1 MAKVKRQII
10 TIDEE
15 RCDGCGNCVPAC
27 VEGALQVIDG
37 KARLVRQS
45 YCDGLGACLGDCPQ
59 DALHVTTLE
68 VEAYDEP
75 AVLGYL
81 QQTAPEAVE
90 RHVAHLREHG
100 TPALAPERTPV
111 PEAKRSGSV
120 GASVQSSYK
129 PATKPQPTAIPLCPS
144 VQVKAWDEGPT
155 TKNEPEQGRVR
166 SELRQWPVQLHLVP
180 VRAPFFHGADLTLVA
195 DCVPFA
201 NPNLHAD
208 FLRDSA
214 IAVGCPKLDDAQ
226 AYVDKVTQIL
236 QSNDIRSLKVA
247 YMEVPCCR
255 GLVFIAERALALS
268 GKVIPFETEIVSIQ

>member
-15 RCDGCGNCVPAC
+15 KCDGCGNCVPAC

-37 KARLVRQS
+37 KARLVKES

-90 RHVAHLREHG
+90 RHVAHLQAHG
-100 TPALAPERTPV
+100 I
-111 PEAKRSGSV
+111 
-120 GASVQSSYK
+120 QSSYQ
-129 PATKPQPTAIPLCPS
+129 PAAAMPLQMTANSRPTAAPFHACPS
-144 VQVKAWDEGPT
+144 AQPRQWQEAQPAAAAAAA
-155 TKNEPEQGRVR
+155 EPRLK

-180 VRAPFFHGADLTLVA
+180 VQAPFYQGTALTLIA

-201 NPNLHAD
+201 NPNMHAD
-208 FLRDSA
+208 LLRDSA
-214 IAVGCPKLDDAQ
+214 IAVGCPKLDDGQ
-226 AYVDKVTQIL
+226 AYINKVTQIL

-255 GLVFIAERALALS
+255 GLVFIAQQALALS
-268 GKVIPFETEIVSIQ
+268 GKDIPFTTEIVSIQ

>member
-1 MAKVKRQII
+1 MATVKRQII

-15 RCDGCGNCVPAC
+15 KCDGCGNCVPAC
-27 VEGALQVIDG
+27 VEGALQVVGG
-37 KARLVRQS
+37 KARLVKES

-81 QQTAPEAVE
+81 QQVAPEAVE

-100 TPALAPERTPV
+100 IE
-111 PEAKRSGSV
+111 
-120 GASVQSSYK
+120 SSYK
-129 PATKPQPTAIPLCPS
+129 PAPAIPLHMAAASQPAAAPFPACPS
-144 VQVKAWDEGPT
+144 ARPRQWQEAQPAASEAAAEAHRLK
-155 TKNEPEQGRVR
+155 

-180 VRAPFFHGADLTLVA
+180 VRAPYFQDADLTLIA

-201 NPNLHAD
+201 NPNMHAD
-208 FLRDSA
+208 LLRDSA
-214 IAVGCPKLDDAQ
+214 IAVGCPKLDDGQ
-226 AYVDKVTQIL
+226 AYINKVAQIL

-255 GLVFIAERALALS
+255 GLVFIAQQALALS
-268 GKVIPFETEIVSIQ
+268 GKDIPLETEIVSIQ

>member
-1 MAKVKRQII
+1 MTKVKRQII

-15 RCDGCGNCVPAC
+15 KCDGCGNCVPAC

-37 KARLVRQS
+37 KARLVKQS

-90 RHVAHLREHG
+90 RHVEHLRAHG
-100 TPALAPERTPV
+100 M
-111 PEAKRSGSV
+111 
-120 GASVQSSYK
+120 QSSYT
-129 PATKPQPTAIPLCPS
+129 PAAKAQPAAIPLCPS
-144 VQVKAWDEGPT
+144 VQMKAWDEGPT
-155 TKNEPEQGRVR
+155 TKDEPAQGRVK

-180 VRAPFFHGADLTLVA
+180 TQAPFYQGTNLTLVA

-201 NPNLHAD
+201 NPNMHAD
-208 FLRDSA
+208 LLRDSA
-214 IAVGCPKLDDAQ
+214 IAVGCPKLDDGQ
-226 AYVDKVTQIL
+226 AYINKVTQIL

-255 GLVFIAERALALS
+255 GLVFIAQQALALS
-268 GKVIPFETEIVSIQ
+268 GKDIPFETEIVAIQ

>member
-1 MAKVKRQII
+1 MATVKRQII

-15 RCDGCGNCVPAC
+15 KCDGCGNCVPAC

-37 KARLVRQS
+37 KARLVKQS

-81 QQTAPEAVE
+81 QQTAPDAVE

-100 TPALAPERTPV
+100 IESSYTPA
-111 PEAKRSGSV
+111 AK
-120 GASVQSSYK
+120 VQ
-129 PATKPQPTAIPLCPS
+129 PAAIPLCPS
-144 VQVKAWDEGPT
+144 VQMKAWAEGPT
-155 TKNEPEQGRVR
+155 TKDEAGQSRVK
-166 SELRQWPVQLHLVP
+166 SELHQWPVQLHLVP
-180 VRAPFFHGADLTLVA
+180 TQAPFYQGTVLTLIA

-201 NPNLHAD
+201 NPNMHAD
-208 FLRDSA
+208 LMRDTA
-214 IAVGCPKLDDAQ
+214 IAVGCPKLDDGN
-226 AYVDKVTQIL
+226 AYIGKLTQIL
-236 QSNDIRSLKVA
+236 ANNNIRGLKVA

-255 GLVFIAERALALS
+255 GLVYIAQQALRAS
-268 GKVIPFETEIVSIQ
+268 GKDIPFETEIVSIQ

>member
-1 MAKVKRQII
+1 MTKVKRQII

-15 RCDGCGNCVPAC
+15 KCDGCGNCVPAC
-27 VEGALQVIDG
+27 VEGALQVIGG
-37 KARLVRQS
+37 KARLVKQS

-90 RHVAHLREHG
+90 RHVADLRAHG
-100 TPALAPERTPV
+100 TPALAPERS
-111 PEAKRSGSV
+111 A
-120 GASVQSSYK
+120 GASVQSSHT
-129 PATKPQPTAIPLCPS
+129 PAVKPQPAAIPLCPS
-144 VQVKAWDEGPT
+144 VQMKAWDEGPT
-155 TKNEPEQGRVR
+155 TKDEPAQGRVK

-180 VRAPFFHGADLTLVA
+180 TQAPFYQDTNLTLVA

-201 NPNLHAD
+201 NPNMHAD
-208 FLRDSA
+208 LLADSA
-214 IAVGCPKLDDAQ
+214 IAVGCPKLDDGN
-226 AYVDKVTQIL
+226 AYVRKVAQIL
-236 QSNDIRSLKVA
+236 ANNDVRSLKVA

-255 GLVFIAERALALS
+255 GLVMIAQQALTLS
-268 GKVIPFETEIVSIQ
+268 GKDIPFTTELVSIQ

>member
-15 RCDGCGNCVPAC
+15 KCDGCGNCVPAC

-37 KARLVRQS
+37 KARLVKES

-81 QQTAPEAVE
+81 KQTAPEAVE

-100 TPALAPERTPV
+100 I
-111 PEAKRSGSV
+111 
-120 GASVQSSYK
+120 QSSYT
-129 PATKPQPTAIPLCPS
+129 PAAKPQPVAIPLCPS
-144 VQVKAWDEGPT
+144 VRVKAWDEGPT
-155 TKNEPEQGRVR
+155 TNDEPGQGRVR
-166 SELRQWPVQLHLVP
+166 SELRQWPVQLTLLP
-180 VRAPFFHGADLTLVA
+180 VRAPFLEGATLTLIA

-201 NPNLHAD
+201 NPNFHAD
-208 FLRDSA
+208 LMRDSA
-214 IAVGCPKLDDAQ
+214 IAVGCPKLDDGN
-226 AYVDKVTQIL
+226 AYIDKLTQIL
-236 QSNDIRSLKVA
+236 ANNDIRGLKVA
-247 YMEVPCCR
+247 FMEVPCCR
-255 GLVFIAERALALS
+255 GLVFIAQQALKACE
-268 GKVIPFETEIVSIQ
+268 KAIPLELTLVPING